1 MVQVLTDRLNP
12 LLHKPAFPAGV
23 VQQPRDHGD
32 SVPGLYSG
40 SFLETRGRLSSG
52 SITSEDSPAL
62 TPRWLSIKSNSSSDN
77 CFEGSKRVVS
87 WSDRHVFD
95 AEFMDLMK
103 QEVDSQLDRL
113 KGDVTGLENYAL
125 PDNGYI
131 IGTHLGMSLDVML
144 IEIDE
149 RFNALKLLL
158 AAVFRQAREM
168 ASSSVSDLQL
178 EHELQLEIINITIG
192 EFIGGLQEEMERK
205 LYEQISMTNSMSKNW
220 QDAITQFASIRD
232 DLGALSKLLFPS
244 LQESHI
250 AHSKHENSGSR
261 SNRWKYNFFGKKNKE
276 DHSSRA
282 EENKSFRK
290 QKSIVVSEKSDFR
303 HLNGMSTEEIISYF
317 KTEMSKLKRMHE
329 LDLQEKTEELFKF
342 KREKGLLA
350 LKNDVEFE
358 PLRKKIPQI
367 ISRMDQIISKNIKMP
382 SLCMTH
388 DGLDERCISA
398 KRIDSLYYENQHLRG
413 LLADNMKDV
422 KELSSQLS
430 EASRE
435 MSRQLLS
442 EDDLQRQIDKIK
454 EEYEDLR
461 IETDVRDGVYQTVTR
476 KMLDDSMNSMHDA
489 ATNFDAELISLEA
502 VIYEKEKALCSSNEK
517 NRMLQEK
524 ITELEQC
531 SIQDNQ
537 KDPEVI
543 KQESTE
549 IILRDIEVA
558 SHISPRI
565 SQETLKQDLQYDEL
579 VKLNSS
585 LEIATAALKEVEK
598 KNIDYNGIFTKNE
611 QEKQLECILI
621 SIMKLSKEFVE
632 IEQKLS
638 VERSASRSEDLS
650 DHCNHM
656 VRQAVVL
663 TKIGLWYKQVL
674 ETRRS
679 ELQKAEAKVVILGD
693 KVNAHLNLLEKIYV
707 TLDRYSPTLQQYPGL
722 LDAFLKTCKLVAG
735 LRSNQNK
742 DDIAT

>member
-1 MVQVLTDRLNP
+1 MEAVQPVDRLNP
-12 LLHKPAFPAGV
+12 LHHTSSFPASV
-23 VQQPRDHGD
+23 VQPQDHGE
-32 SVPGLYSG
+32 SVPGLCSR
-40 SFLETRGRLSSG
+40 SFLDTRGRLSSG
-52 SITSEDSPAL
+52 SMTSEDSPAL

-77 CFEGSKRVVS
+77 CFEGSKRAVS
-87 WSDRHVFD
+87 WSDRHVFNPNGQVNY

-103 QEVDSQLDRL
+103 QELDTQLDRL

-158 AAVFRQAREM
+158 AVVFRKAREM

-178 EHELQLEIINITIG
+178 EHELQLEVINITIG
-192 EFIGGLQEEMERK
+192 EFISGLQEEMERK

-220 QDAITQFASIRD
+220 QDAIAQFATMRD
-232 DLGALSKLLFPS
+232 DLGALSKLLLPS
-244 LQESHI
+244 LKESHI
-250 AHSKHENSGSR
+250 SHGKHETSGNR
-261 SNRWKYNFFGKKNKE
+261 SNRWKYNIFGKKNKE
-276 DHSSRA
+276 DHSSRV

-290 QKSIVVSEKSDFR
+290 QKSMVVSEKSDFR
-303 HLNGMSTEEIISYF
+303 HLN
-317 KTEMSKLKRMHE
+317 
-329 LDLQEKTEELFKF
+329 
-342 KREKGLLA
+342 
-350 LKNDVEFE
+350 
-358 PLRKKIPQI
+358 
-367 ISRMDQIISKNIKMP
+367 
-382 SLCMTH
+382 
-388 DGLDERCISA
+388 
-398 KRIDSLYYENQHLRG
+398 
-413 LLADNMKDV
+413 DNMKDV

-435 MSRQLLS
+435 MSLQLSL
-442 EDDLQRQIDKIK
+442 DNNLLRQIDKIK

-461 IETDVRDGVYQTVTR
+461 IEADVRDGLYQTVTR
-476 KMLDDSMNSMHDA
+476 NLLDDSMKNMHDA
-489 ATNFDAELISLEA
+489 AMNFDTELSSLEA
-502 VIYEKEKALCSSNEK
+502 VVSEKEKALCLSNEE
-517 NRMLQEK
+517 NRMLKEK
-524 ITELEQC
+524 IAELEQC
-531 SIQDNQ
+531 LIQDNQ
-537 KDPEVI
+537 EDPEVI

-558 SHISPRI
+558 PHISPTRLH
-565 SQETLKQDLQYDEL
+565 ETLKQNLQYDEL
-579 VKLNSS
+579 IKLNSS
-585 LEIATAALKEVEK
+585 LKIASAALKEVEK
-598 KNIDYNGIFTKNE
+598 KIIDYNGIFTKNE

-638 VERSASRSEDLS
+638 VERSASRSEDLG

-663 TKIGLWYKQVL
+663 TKIGLWYKQML

-693 KVNAHLNLLEKIYV
+693 KVNAHLNLLQKIYV

-742 DDIAT
+742 DDTAA

>member
-1 MVQVLTDRLNP
+1 MEAVQPPVLSDRLNP
-12 LLHKPAFPAGV
+12 LIHHRSAFPAGV
-23 VQQPRDHGD
+23 VQPQDHGD
-32 SVPGLYSG
+32 SVPGLCSG
-40 SFLETRGRLSSG
+40 SFIDTRGRLSSG
-52 SITSEDSPAL
+52 SMTSEDSPAL

-77 CFEGSKRVVS
+77 CFEGSKRAVS
-87 WSDRHVFD
+87 WSDRHVFNPNGQVNY

-103 QEVDSQLDRL
+103 QELDTQLDRL
-113 KGDVTGLENYAL
+113 KGDVTGLENFAL
-125 PDNGYI
+125 PDTGYI

-158 AAVFRQAREM
+158 ATVFRKAREM
-168 ASSSVSDLQL
+168 DSSSVSDLQW
-178 EHELQLEIINITIG
+178 EHELQLEVINITIG
-192 EFIGGLQEEMERK
+192 EFISGLQEEMERK

-220 QDAITQFASIRD
+220 QDAIAQFASMRD
-232 DLGALSKLLFPS
+232 DLGALSKLLLPS

-250 AHSKHENSGSR
+250 SHSKHETSSNR
-261 SNRWKYNFFGKKNKE
+261 SNRWKYNIFGKKNKE

-290 QKSIVVSEKSDFR
+290 QKSMVVSEKSDFR
-303 HLNGMSTEEIISYF
+303 HLNAS
-317 KTEMSKLKRMHE
+317 KEMS
-329 LDLQEKTEELFKF
+329 
-342 KREKGLLA
+342 
-350 LKNDVEFE
+350 
-358 PLRKKIPQI
+358 I
-367 ISRMDQIISKNIKMP
+367 
-382 SLCMTH
+382 
-388 DGLDERCISA
+388 
-398 KRIDSLYYENQHLRG
+398 
-413 LLADNMKDV
+413 
-422 KELSSQLS
+422 QLS
-430 EASRE
+430 
-435 MSRQLLS
+435 S
-442 EDDLQRQIDKIK
+442 EDDLLRQIAKIK
-454 EEYEDLR
+454 EEYEDLQ
-461 IETDVRDGVYQTVTR
+461 IEAGVRDGVYQTVTR
-476 KMLDDSMNSMHDA
+476 KLLDDSMNSMHDA
-489 ATNFDAELISLEA
+489 ATNFSTELSSLEA
-502 VIYEKEKALCSSNEK
+502 MISEKEKALCLSNEE
-517 NRMLQEK
+517 NRMLKEK
-524 ITELEQC
+524 IAELEQC
-531 SIQDNQ
+531 LIQDKQ
-537 KDPEVI
+537 EDPEVI

-558 SHISPRI
+558 PHISPRR
-565 SQETLKQDLQYDEL
+565 SHETPKQDMQYDEL

-585 LEIATAALKEVEK
+585 LEIASAALKEVEN

-663 TKIGLWYKQVL
+663 TKIGLWYKQML

-693 KVNAHLNLLEKIYV
+693 KVNSHLNLLQKIYV

-742 DDIAT
+742 DDTTA